1 MGSNGNINNIFGW
14 LDQIMLHKKE
24 WDEFSSEEHKYWN
37 NWLTHRFLSM
47 YEPYI
52 EIVNTAQKYQFEDK
66 YLYNFYKS
74 VIPKKKMFLKYIKS
88 KTKQANKDLVNTFIK
103 HFELS
108 SREAK
113 EYLPL
118 LHQEDITMLLQQRGF
133 EDKQIKQLLK

>member
-1 MGSNGNINNIFGW
+1 MTLFDHLNNICYSKPDW
-14 LDQIMLHKKE
+14 DTLSDKDKE
-24 WDEFSSEEHKYWN
+24 SWN
-37 NWLTHRFLSM
+37 NYMIHRFLSM

>member
-1 MGSNGNINNIFGW
+1 MTLFDHLNNICYSKPDW
-14 LDQIMLHKKE
+14 DTLSDKDKE
-24 WDEFSSEEHKYWN
+24 SWN
-37 NWLTHRFLSM
+37 NYMIHRFLSM

-118 LHQEDITMLLQQRGF
+118 LHQEDITILLQQRGF

>member
-1 MGSNGNINNIFGW
+1 MTLFDFLN
-14 LDQIMLHKKE
+14 QITYIKGD
-24 WDEFSSEEHKYWN
+24 WDEFTEEDKKSWN
-37 NWLTHRFLSM
+37 NYMIHRFLSM

-66 YLYNFYKS
+66 HLYNFYKS

-88 KTKQANKDLVNTFIK
+88 KAKQVNKDLVNTFIK

-118 LHQEDITMLLQQRGF
+118 LHQEDIIMLLQQRGF

>member
-1 MGSNGNINNIFGW
+1 MTLFDHLNNICYSKQDW
-14 LDQIMLHKKE
+14 DTLSDKDKE
-24 WDEFSSEEHKYWN
+24 SWN
-37 NWLTHRFLSM
+37 NYMIHRFLSM

-66 YLYNFYKS
+66 HLYNFYKS

-88 KTKQANKDLVNTFIK
+88 KTKQVNKDLVNTFIK

-118 LHQEDITMLLQQRGF
+118 LHQEDIIMLLQQRGF

>member
-1 MGSNGNINNIFGW
+1 MNLFDHLNNICYSKPDW
-14 LDQIMLHKKE
+14 DTLSDKDKE
-24 WDEFSSEEHKYWN
+24 SWN
-37 NWLTHRFLSM
+37 NYMIHRFLSM

-118 LHQEDITMLLQQRGF
+118 LHQEDITILLQQRGF

>member
-1 MGSNGNINNIFGW
+1 MNLFDHLNNICYSKPDW
-14 LDQIMLHKKE
+14 DTLSDKDKE
-24 WDEFSSEEHKYWN
+24 SWN
-37 NWLTHRFLSM
+37 NYMIHRFLSM

>member
-1 MGSNGNINNIFGW
+1 MTLFDHLNNICYSK
-14 LDQIMLHKKE
+14 LDWDTLSDKDKE
-24 WDEFSSEEHKYWN
+24 SWN
-37 NWLTHRFLSM
+37 NYMIHRFLSM

-66 YLYNFYKS
+66 HLYNFYKS

>member
-1 MGSNGNINNIFGW
+1 MTLFDHLNNICYSKQDW
-14 LDQIMLHKKE
+14 DTLSDKDKE
-24 WDEFSSEEHKYWN
+24 SWN
-37 NWLTHRFLSM
+37 NYMIHRFLSM
-47 YEPYI
+47 HEPYI

-66 YLYNFYKS
+66 HLYNFYKS

-88 KTKQANKDLVNTFIK
+88 KTKQVNKDLVNTFIK

-118 LHQEDITMLLQQRGF
+118 LHQEDIIMLLQQRGF